1 MGQNAP
7 AVFIWAEAQ
16 EGDKIMRAFIQE
28 ALASRLTNYV
38 TENTVKYVFVSDKTL
53 ISSNVLTTFKNRRR
67 NLSAENYQLL
77 DNFLKIRQ
85 YVVTSHFASTWIYLL
100 KIVKTTINRTG
111 ITAYKKEATI
121 SEKYT
126 LCRNGCP
133 QRKLHT

>member
-85 YVVTSHFASTWIYLL
+85 YVVTSHFVSTWIYL
-100 KIVKTTINRTG
+100 
-111 ITAYKKEATI
+111 
-121 SEKYT
+121 
-126 LCRNGCP
+126 
-133 QRKLHT
+133 